1 MILADFLKAYF
12 RVLSRAWT
20 EGKMEQKPEP
30 VRRLLPGSWL
40 EMTPC
45 LTTVGAGV
53 LEIDSRQNLKVEF
66 ATLVM
71 GWRKGMRE
79 WRRQGRLSFLF
90 EQLGCEWCFW
100 DEEESGSSNLQQ
112 KTDKFSFG

>member
-20 EGKMEQKPEP
+20 KGEMEQKPEP

-40 EMTPC
+40 GMTPC
-45 LTTVGAGV
+45 PMAVGAG
-53 LEIDSRQNLKVEF
+53 LMEADSRQNLKVEF

-71 GWRKGMRE
+71 GWRTGMRE
-79 WRRQGRLSFLF
+79 WRRQG
-90 EQLGCEWCFW
+90 
-100 DEEESGSSNLQQ
+100 
-112 KTDKFSFG
+112 